1 VNSRLLCTFIAA
13 LALACLGGV
22 TMAQGNPDAAAAENP
37 VASAPESIAAGQAS
51 YNQYCASCHGRTAE
65 GGVGS
70 DLIPD
75 APDLT
80 DETWDHGS
88 TDGNIFDAIK
98 NGVPP
103 NFDMIPW
110 SNRLADEDIWNVV
123 NYLRSLAE

>member
-1 VNSRLLCTFIAA
+1 MNSRLLCTFIAA

-70 DLIPD
+70 DLIPTRLISPTRPGTT
-75 APDLT
+75 APRMAT
-80 DETWDHGS
+80 SS
-88 TDGNIFDAIK
+88 TPSRTA
-98 NGVPP
+98 
-103 NFDMIPW
+103 
-110 SNRLADEDIWNVV
+110 SHRT
-123 NYLRSLAE
+123 ST